1 MSDQEKEKLKKEILA
16 SLCEGDNTVVSDV
29 SVRRSKQVHA
39 SPQSKIVDRPKT
51 CFEKD
56 AMQ

>member
-16 SLCEGDNTVVSDV
+16 SLCDGDDTVVSDV
-29 SVRRSKQVHA
+29 SARHSKQVHA
-39 SPQSKIVDRPKT
+39 SPQNKVAGRPRT

-56 AMQ
+56 AM